1 MALFQR
7 ADDGSVWGWIPEIP
21 GATGM
26 GDTVEEA
33 EASLRAGLAIWIETE
48 RESGR
53 PIPAPSV
60 LAARPLSTDLA

>member
-1 MALFQR
+1 MGVALVVV
-7 ADDGSVWGWIPEIP
+7 GG
-21 GATGM
+21 G